1 MGKNSNIEIQ
11 DFLDFY
17 DLLQRFLLKNLTAKK
32 NYKMFPKAERI
43 SLLLEDPMHLQL
55 YLKLMEDASAEHICK
70 TETVFKH

>member
-1 MGKNSNIEIQ
+1 
-11 DFLDFY
+11 
-17 DLLQRFLLKNLTAKK
+17 
-32 NYKMFPKAERI
+32 MFPKAERI